1 MDLTNLRRPGR
12 HAVVHS
18 TVAAV
23 SVLIGFLSMNTSA
36 AYATD
41 CIVIGPRYQL
51 KSDLVNWS
59 MKIGSGQSCIRGLR
73 FNDVAMIESLQL
85 VSPPQIGQVALKGP
99 SFTYSAKSGYEG
111 EDYFTVVVL
120 GTINRSSGSS
130 TIRVSVFVGNLAAP
144 PRLPDRS
151 RGPIEAPK
159 PPAASTSTTTFPD
172 NGSLPPCPKWD
183 WSKGSPPPMRLPFD
197 RSKLYCPPPPF
208 KPPGQPVGCHCE
220 N

>member
-111 EDYFTVVVL
+111 EDSFTVAVS

-130 TIRVSVFVGNLAAP
+130 TIRVNVFVGNPAAAP
-144 PRLPDRS
+144 SLRERS
-151 RGPIEAPK
+151 PGPIAAPK
-159 PPAASTSTTTFPD
+159 PPAA
-172 NGSLPPCPKWD
+172 LP
-183 WSKGSPPPMRLPFD
+183 SMTNFA
-197 RSKLYCPPPPF
+197 
-208 KPPGQPVGCHCE
+208 
-220 N
+220 